1 MIKGAHTHKI
11 KLLLNSEMLK
21 YCQEVAFIV
30 TKIYLLSSEG
40 KSCRSDGRGQIEAL
54 DDFLPLFLIDDFDE
68 AASKSD

>member
-1 MIKGAHTHKI
+1 MTICILIDVEIMSKSI
-11 KLLLNSEMLK
+11 VPNSHEP
-21 YCQEVAFIV
+21 CVAFII
-30 TKIYLLSSEG
+30 TKIYLLSSES

>member
-1 MIKGAHTHKI
+1 MKPQFLREK
-11 KLLLNSEMLK
+11 SRVWCSLK
-21 YCQEVAFIV
+21 E
-30 TKIYLLSSEG
+30 KEEDLLSSES

>member
-1 MIKGAHTHKI
+1 
-11 KLLLNSEMLK
+11 MLK
-21 YCQEVAFIV
+21 YCQEFAFIV